1 MHVLI
6 ATLYAIVI
14 WLSLLAYTIIIGGFW
29 VVIAV
34 TGPFIISAVVIGLL
48 ALDLLVARVV
58 RMLRRP
64 RPPDKVSDPIA

>member
-6 ATLYAIVI
+6 ATLYAAII

-48 ALDLLVARVV
+48 ALDLLVARVTRLV
-58 RMLRRP
+58 RKPKL
-64 RPPDKVSDPIA
+64 PDKVADPIA